1 MAVKQKKK
9 RKKSYKKKKRSFLP
23 FVVLV
28 LFLLAAAWLIL
39 LFTEVKSEKDV
50 DGKEVTIEI
59 PKGAGQKEIAGILKK
74 NGLIGNEF
82 AFYLKIREMSAG
94 SQLKYGTFQL
104 NTGYSLKTLI
114 QKLVTEGAKKE
125 GNWFTVPEGYTIE
138 KIAKKLEEEGYCSAD
153 DFLEAVQQDNYHY
166 WFLESIPE
174 DADVT
179 YRLQGFLFP
188 DTYDLGETVTA
199 EGVVRT
205 MLDQFGVQYTKGM
218 DAQAKA
224 MGRTTYEIVTEAS
237 MIERETSFDAERGK
251 IAGVIENRLA
261 QNMRLQI
268 DPTFLYPLTNGMYD
282 KPSSTYED
290 TRTDSPYNTYTNY
303 GFPVGPICSPGLP
316 SIEAALNPESHSY
329 LFYHTDTDKN
339 DGSHIFTETYEE
351 HLETQK

>member
-1 MAVKQKKK
+1 MAKKQKRTVKK
-9 RKKSYKKKKRSFLP
+9 VQKKKKRSIVP
-23 FVVLV
+23 MIILV
-28 LFLLAAAWLIL
+28 LFILALAWVVL
-39 LFTEVKSEKDV
+39 LFTEIKSEKD
-50 DGKEVTIEI
+50 KEGDTVTIEI
-59 PKGAGQKEIAGILKK
+59 PKGAGQKEIAKILKE
-74 NGLIGNEF
+74 NGLIGNEI
-82 AFYLKIREMSAG
+82 AFYLKVREMSAG
-94 SQLKYGTFQL
+94 SQLKYGTFEL
-104 NTGYSLKTLI
+104 NDGYSLKTLI

-138 KIAKKLEEEGYCSAD
+138 KIALKLEEEGHCTAEE
-153 DFLEAVQQDNYHY
+153 FLEAVEQDNYNY

-174 DADVT
+174 DADVK

-205 MLDQFGVQYTKGM
+205 MLDQFGVQYTRGM
-218 DAQAKA
+218 DEQAKA
-224 MGRTTYEIVTEAS
+224 TGRTTYEIITEAS
-237 MIERETSFDAERGK
+237 MIERETSYDAERAT

-261 QNMRLQI
+261 QHMRLQI
-268 DPTFLYPLTNGMYD
+268 DPTFLYPLTDGMYD

-303 GFPVGPICSPGLP
+303 GFPVGPICSPGLS
-316 SIEAALNPESHSY
+316 SIEAALNPESHTY
-329 LFYHTDTDKN
+329 LFYHTDTTKN

>member
-1 MAVKQKKK
+1 MAKKQKKTV
-9 RKKSYKKKKRSFLP
+9 KKTQKKKKRSILP
-23 FVVLV
+23 MIILI
-28 LFLLAAAWLIL
+28 LFLLAAAWVVL
-39 LFTEVKSEKDV
+39 LFAEVKSEKDTE
-50 DGKEVTIEI
+50 GNGVTVEI
-59 PKGAGQKEIAGILKK
+59 PKGAGQKQIAKLLKEK
-74 NGLIGNEF
+74 GLIGNEL
-82 AFYLKIREMSAG
+82 AFYLKVREMSAG
-94 SQLKYGTFQL
+94 NQLKYGTFEL
-104 NTGYSLKTLI
+104 NDGYSLKTII

-138 KIAKKLEEEGYCSAD
+138 KIALKLEEEGQCTAEE
-153 DFLEAVQQDNYHY
+153 FLEAVEKEDYNY

-174 DADVT
+174 DADVK

-188 DTYDLGETVTA
+188 DTYDLGEKVTA
-199 EGVVRT
+199 EGIVRT

-218 DAQAKA
+218 DEQAKA

-237 MIERETSFDAERGK
+237 MIERETSYDAERAK

-268 DPTFLYPLTNGMYD
+268 DPTFLYPLTDGLYN
-282 KPSSTYED
+282 KSSATYED

-316 SIEAALNPESHSY
+316 SIEAALNPESHTY
-329 LFYHTDTDKN
+329 LFYHTDTTKN